1 MKWLGLKIKTLA
13 KERNIPL
20 TKLAIQSGVS
30 RQTVNDWIKGQIPK
44 GNHLITLCKIFQ
56 VQPDD
61 FFSVD
66 MERSITLPVHRARK
80 TAKINRDMQ
89 SDAIQLATEYELLFK
104 NEAESSVVPVIRV
117 GQKNNENAKKI
128 AKDLRLKSG
137 IGEDSPIDN
146 EHMFILM
153 DNLRIYIIFR
163 KFPEAIKAYAF
174 YTKIHEH
181 RVVFVNNSTNIID
194 LIFPMLHESVHA
206 IRDETDSADDYDK
219 EEEDF
224 CDSVANYIQFP
235 ERYVEMIYSVIH
247 RQPIGSQINLLKSF
261 SRTHKH
267 SLHGIV
273 KRIKLNHPDFDL
285 NVGGADTNLKKK
297 FPTIGDILFE
307 SDDPR
312 YYIEKISTF
321 INNFIKTMYNQMN
334 NMSYRK
340 LGELLGLES
349 SLDAKVVKEE
359 LSKYKKSI
367 AV

>member
-1 MKWLGLKIKTLA
+1 MKWLGLKIKTLS
-13 KERNIPL
+13 KEKNIPL

-66 MERSITLPVHRARK
+66 IESSITLPVHRTRR
-80 TAKINRDMQ
+80 TAKVNRDMQ
-89 SDAIQLATEYELLFK
+89 SDAIQFATEYELLFK
-104 NEAESSVVPVIRV
+104 NETESSVVPVIRV
-117 GQKNNENAKKI
+117 GQKNNESAKKI

-137 IGEDSPIDN
+137 IGENTPIDYN
-146 EHMFILM
+146 HTFTLM
-153 DNLRIYIIFR
+153 DELGIHVIFR
-163 KFPEAIKAYAF
+163 QFPEAIKAYAF
-174 YTKIHEH
+174 YTKIHDH

-206 IRDETDSADDYDK
+206 IRDETESPSGYDK

-235 ERYVEMIYSVIH
+235 DQYVEMIYNVIH
-247 RQPIGSQINLLKSF
+247 GQQAGAQINLLKTF
-261 SRTHKH
+261 SKNYSH
-267 SLHGIV
+267 SLYGIV
-273 KRIKLNHPDFDL
+273 KRIKSIHPDFNL

-297 FPTIGDILFE
+297 FPTIGSILFE

-312 YYIEKISTF
+312 YYIEKISDFSTH
-321 INNFIKTMYNQMN
+321 FIKTIYNQMN

-340 LGELLGLES
+340 LGELLGLET

-367 AV
+367 AA